1 MSRAA
6 SLLAA
11 PADAAVA
18 LAGGACGVCPIACAQ
33 LRNLYGSLV
42 LSFTIVFMNTKS
54 CDSDSECSHP
64 CHSRARFTTLSQAP
78 RSPRSHYLLLPLPV
92 LARDTRQS
100 SKVPARKLLLGLFK
114 GNMIQCQPPEE
125 GCSERQCAVA
135 PEQHIK
141 DAQPNTGTQGSGV
154 GESGTYTFATLARS
168 DHCSP
173 CPCPAVCVSPRTTDV
188 PTNTKQVA
196 RSGQLHGAGC
206 TRATQR

>member
-1 MSRAA
+1 MRSALVCASAVICSARDVASWMSRAA

-11 PADAAVA
+11 PAGAAAA
-18 LAGGACGVCPIACAQ
+18 LDGGACGVCPIACAQ

-100 SKVPARKLLLGLFK
+100 IKVPARKLLLGLFK
-114 GNMIQCQPPEE
+114 GNMIQCQPPAR
-125 GCSERQCAVA
+125 GMLRAAVRGRA
-135 PEQHIK
+135 RAAHQGRAAQH
-141 DAQPNTGTQGSGV
+141 V
-154 GESGTYTFATLARS
+154 
-168 DHCSP
+168 H
-173 CPCPAVCVSPRTTDV
+173 
-188 PTNTKQVA
+188 
-196 RSGQLHGAGC
+196 
-206 TRATQR
+206 TRIWSW